1 MANTVNIKIRV
12 DDSDAKK
19 GFDGV
24 RGAAHHLGDDL
35 ETESDKIGNRMAEG
49 IGSGAEKKLRN
60 SKGQFKAAGASLGD
74 SIGEGAEEKI
84 KNDRSRFSRVGQF
97 LSQDL
102 GKGLASALPKSLT
115 EGVTELGPK
124 IGPLGL
130 VIGAGIAPVLGAT
143 ISASIIAA
151 AGVGAVGIGVA
162 LAAQNPKVKE
172 AAGNLGTTIKQELVA
187 DSAGFIDPVL
197 KQITKLGAAFESE
210 RGKIQRIFA
219 TSSGFL
225 DPLTD
230 GVIKG
235 VDGILSGF
243 DSLVSK
249 GRPVMDA
256 LGRTFATVGDSVGD
270 MLTTISGGSEDA
282 AGALEDVGQA
292 ASLAVEATGGLV
304 RTLTE
309 LYGAMSYVS
318 PLGEKILDWLS
329 KDSDK
334 KKDAA
339 AATDNLT
346 NKTDA
351 FGQSVTTTGSA
362 LLTLD
367 QQMNQVYDSQRS
379 LFDSTTDTAKAFDD
393 FKSSIKKNGNTLD
406 ENTEKGRANRTAL
419 SNLGR
424 SLNNAY
430 KAYVDVNGETSRAN
444 GIAATNYN
452 RFVKAAE
459 GAGYSASKA
468 RELARSIGLIKPKDV
483 KIFANT
489 HDAQGRI
496 DALKGKI
503 ASVKGKTVEVHVSV
517 TGTERLNAAGH
528 RIGGYAHGGVVGHAA
543 EGGPRNGLTWVGEN
557 GPELADMPPGTR
569 VHSAGDSARM
579 AGGGGQGMG
588 GPIVVQL
595 AVDGRII
602 AAALADPIRRFVHDR
617 FGGVVQN
624 AYGA

>member
-187 DSAGFIDPVL
+187 DSAGFI
-197 KQITKLGAAFESE
+197 
-210 RGKIQRIFA
+210 
-219 TSSGFL
+219 
-225 DPLTD
+225 
-230 GVIKG
+230 
-235 VDGILSGF
+235 
-243 DSLVSK
+243 
-249 GRPVMDA
+249 
-256 LGRTFATVGDSVGD
+256 
-270 MLTTISGGSEDA
+270 DA